1 MGVTTVTA
9 AAILAFNAL
18 IANAQNF
25 NCECDGLTAPVWDDC
40 ETIASTLDA
49 DPLTYKA
56 GSDQLPCVFVDPP
69 ADVDPDSLNCV
80 ITYCKKDGVAAGEDI
95 LYQDILLQYTT
106 VTSTCKAQNGSPGG
120 KCGTTGPAQ
129 SDRKVTVEAKANPN
143 YSAGARRRATEPV
156 DRVISETIVWAQPPE
171 SQREH
176 ARDFPRD
183 LSKRQ
188 TPPDSDDS
196 FDLYVTSRNVENPN
210 GGRIKVFGPSPS
222 GSTYTVSSSRSETSS
237 VSSSASL
244 SVGFFEIFEASV
256 SIDVGYEETI
266 SESEGY
272 SVPIDCPSGQR
283 GIIYWT
289 PLYTRY
295 QGLYEPSGTQVE
307 WYIANGGT
315 QTSYVLQCIGQ

>member
-1 MGVTTVTA
+1 MP
-9 AAILAFNAL
+9 I
-18 IANAQNF
+18 I
-25 NCECDGLTAPVWDDC
+25 
-40 ETIASTLDA
+40 STNSLC
-49 DPLTYKA
+49 L
-56 GSDQLPCVFVDPP
+56 SQVDPP

-188 TPPDSDDS
+188 TPPDS
-196 FDLYVTSRNVENPN
+196 V
-210 GGRIKVFGPSPS
+210 
-222 GSTYTVSSSRSETSS
+222 
-237 VSSSASL
+237 SASAQ
-244 SVGFFEIFEASV
+244 SPQSFFLKSRRLTLPLRTIV
-256 SIDVGYEETI
+256 S
-266 SESEGY
+266 
-272 SVPIDCPSGQR
+272 
-283 GIIYWT
+283 
-289 PLYTRY
+289 
-295 QGLYEPSGTQVE
+295 
-307 WYIANGGT
+307 
-315 QTSYVLQCIGQ
+315 TST